1 MNDNFYHLCIELF
14 DFEYFINLD
23 ETVYLEKKQSQAAWS
38 YFNFLIGPTLFLYF
52 LLLNPLTLAPLQ
64 CKALAI
70 SVMMIVWWIT
80 EAIPMPVV
88 ALLPLVAFPLLG
100 ISKFSVVASSYSNEV
115 IFLFMGG
122 FMIGLGIEKW
132 NLHKRIAL
140 NIIQFTGTGGNKI
153 LLGFI
158 FSTGLISMWL
168 SNTATTMMMF
178 PIALS
183 VITVVGNMNIDN
195 KNAKNFS
202 LCIML
207 SIAYASNFGGISTII
222 GTPPNVAYVSFI
234 SNKYSF
240 DIPFLSWMLLCTP
253 IAILL
258 LVSLY
263 FLLITLYP
271 NKIKSSSEM
280 SLLVKSEL
288 EQLGPISIPE
298 KRVLTIFILTAS
310 LWISREFINRF
321 GVVKLDDNMIAVF
334 GAILMFLTPSG
345 KSFHK
350 TERLLGWSD
359 TTKMAWGILL
369 LFGGGM
375 AMAGGLEKVGLIN
388 SLGNWMSG
396 FTDGSSVLV
405 LIISITIISIMLS
418 EVMSNVAQV
427 IVLAPVVT
435 AMTQSLNLD
444 PLLLGI
450 PMTLA
455 ASCASMLP
463 MGTPPN
469 AIVFSSGHIR
479 LKEMLTT
486 GFIMN
491 LISIILIVLFTNY
504 LMPFIISMK

>member
-1 MNDNFYHLCIELF
+1 M
-14 DFEYFINLD
+14 
-23 ETVYLEKKQSQAAWS
+23 EKQQSNTIWA
-38 YFNFLIGPTLFLYF
+38 YFNFLIGPLLFLYF
-52 LLLNPLTLAPLQ
+52 FLANPFELDSSPCKVLAV
-64 CKALAI
+64 AT
-70 SVMMIVWWIT
+70 MMIAWWIT

-88 ALLPLVAFPLLG
+88 ALLPLVIFPLLG
-100 ISKFSVVASSYSNEV
+100 ISKLSEVASSYSNEV

-122 FMIGLGIEKW
+122 FMIGLAIEKW

-140 NIIQFTGTGGNKI
+140 SIIRFTGTGGNNI
-153 LLGFI
+153 ILGFI

-183 VITVVGNMNIDN
+183 VIAVIEKMNLSTQT
-195 KNAKNFS
+195 ARNFS

-222 GTPPNVAYVSFI
+222 GTPPNLAYVSFV
-234 SNKYSF
+234 SNQYGY

-258 LVSLY
+258 LISLY
-263 FLLITLYP
+263 FLLVNLYP
-271 NKIKSSSEM
+271 NKIHLSSEM
-280 SLLVKSEL
+280 KLLVKSEL
-288 EQLGPISIPE
+288 EKLGPMTIPE
-298 KRVLTIFILTAS
+298 KRVLAIFFLTAF
-310 LWISREFINRF
+310 LWLSRDFINKL
-321 GVVKLDDNMIAVF
+321 GIVKLDDNMIAVF
-334 GAILMFLTPSG
+334 GAILMFLIPSG
-345 KSFHK
+345 NSFDK
-350 TERLLGWSD
+350 KQRLLLWSD
-359 TTKMAWGILL
+359 TSKMAWGILL

-375 AMAGGLEKVGLIN
+375 ALASGLEKSGLIII
-388 SLGNWMSG
+388 LGNWMTKL
-396 FTDGSSVLV
+396 TDGSSM
-405 LIISITIISIMLS
+405 LILIVCIAIISIMLS

-427 IVLAPVVT
+427 IVLAPVVSGM
-435 AMTQSLNLD
+435 AQSLNLD
-444 PLLLGI
+444 PLMLGI

-504 LMPFIISMK
+504 LMPFLMTMK

>member
-1 MNDNFYHLCIELF
+1 
-14 DFEYFINLD
+14 
-23 ETVYLEKKQSQAAWS
+23 
-38 YFNFLIGPTLFLYF
+38 
-52 LLLNPLTLAPLQ
+52 
-64 CKALAI
+64 
-70 SVMMIVWWIT
+70 
-80 EAIPMPVV
+80 
-88 ALLPLVAFPLLG
+88 
-100 ISKFSVVASSYSNEV
+100 
-115 IFLFMGG
+115 
-122 FMIGLGIEKW
+122 
-132 NLHKRIAL
+132 
-140 NIIQFTGTGGNKI
+140 
-153 LLGFI
+153 
-158 FSTGLISMWL
+158 
-168 SNTATTMMMF
+168 
-178 PIALS
+178 
-183 VITVVGNMNIDN
+183 
-195 KNAKNFS
+195 
-202 LCIML
+202 
-207 SIAYASNFGGISTII
+207 
-222 GTPPNVAYVSFI
+222 
-234 SNKYSF
+234 
-240 DIPFLSWMLLCTP
+240 
-253 IAILL
+253 
-258 LVSLY
+258 
-263 FLLITLYP
+263 LYP

-396 FTDGSSVLV
+396 FTDGNSVLV